1 MGGGE
6 SRKRKRPSMLT
17 YPVVSLVENTVTNEF
32 SVAHV
37 VQDAVTRENWV
48 SLAAVAKFN
57 LQTFP
62 LNGGTLRDG
71 QGRAWPICAGV
82 NVTCRSPVS
91 ENPTRIFAY
100 VAPGDVPFEV
110 LLGWEF
116 LGEDASQINTEDAD
130 PARDISFSPSGE
142 TSRPEDSGYGT
153 MSHSDPAGKRQGLL
167 ATGVHLKREMS
178 PLMEEDGDGDD
189 DDDEMPCV
197 PAAPVSDPGSLPGRA
212 DNFASKLAV
221 ELVEELKRELHQG
234 YWDQLQDTLTER
246 IQEFAIRIG
255 DQGET
260 QRHRDIMWVAHN
272 ATK

>member
-6 SRKRKRPSMLT
+6 SRKRKRAAIST
-17 YPVVSLVENTVTNEF
+17 SPVVSLVENTVTNEF

-57 LQTFP
+57 LQAFHV
-62 LNGGTLRDG
+62 NGGQLRDG
-71 QGRAWPICAGV
+71 EGRVWPISAGV
-82 NVTCRSPVS
+82 NVTCRSSISKSP
-91 ENPTRIFAY
+91 PTRIFAY

-110 LLGWEF
+110 LLGWEV

-130 PARDISFSPSGE
+130 LARDISFSPSGE
-142 TSRPEDSGYGT
+142 ASRPDDSGYGT
-153 MSHSDPAGKRQGLL
+153 MSHSDPAGKRQGVL
-167 ATGVHLKREMS
+167 AAGVHLKREMS
-178 PLMEEDGDGDD
+178 PLLEEDGDGDD
-189 DDDEMPCV
+189 EMSCV
-197 PAAPVSDPGSLPGRA
+197 PPAPVSDPGSLPGRA

-234 YWDQLQDTLTER
+234 YWDRLQNTLAER